1 MNFLYSSE
9 DHRII
14 THWILLDFDYYMKY
28 VKLKKV
34 NCSDIEISKKWE
46 TTPRYIFIARCF
58 FYRKKKKGKKNQ
70 NIYIIF
76 FIILSENSINASSFM
91 HVDYYP
97 DTIFT
102 WKITNIIFFYTL
114 LCIQLDNNLEQK
126 NECFYIK
133 INVES

>member
-1 MNFLYSSE
+1 MRNNTSTLDIFSS
-9 DHRII
+9 
-14 THWILLDFDYYMKY
+14 LDVFST
-28 VKLKKV
+28 V
-34 NCSDIEISKKWE
+34 
-46 TTPRYIFIARCF
+46 
-58 FYRKKKKGKKNQ
+58 KKKKGKKNQ

-126 NECFYIK
+126 NGCFYIK